1 MVGNA
6 VASRL
11 RRGVVWVSL
20 LWVAGV
26 SGVAL
31 YERSTVDPWSFLGED
46 RGAIFLTWAPHL
58 DYSKSPFGDIVI
70 VLDQTR
76 FWLLLLG
83 PVIALGGLALLAGL
97 LLRARAHGCQRQR
110 STPLQS

>member
-1 MVGNA
+1 MVRKA

-11 RRGVVWVSL
+11 RRGVVWLSL
-20 LWVAGV
+20 IWVAGV

-31 YERSTVDPWSFLGED
+31 YEHSTVDPWSFVGED
-46 RGAIFLTWAPHL
+46 RGAIFLRWAPHL

-76 FWLLLLG
+76 FWLVLLG
-83 PVIALGGLALLAGL
+83 PVSALGVLAWLVGFLMMHT
-97 LLRARAHGCQRQR
+97 HGRR
-110 STPLQS
+110 DNGSAP